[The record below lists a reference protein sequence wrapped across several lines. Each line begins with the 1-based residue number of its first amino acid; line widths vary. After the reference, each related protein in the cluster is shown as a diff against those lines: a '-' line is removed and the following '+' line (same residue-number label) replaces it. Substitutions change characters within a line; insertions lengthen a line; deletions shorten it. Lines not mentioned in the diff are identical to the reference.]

1 MNNSNM
7 LHTSKILLVKIKKLL
22 EFYLEKIIQKLN
34 KNSSLYSQRNNTML
48 VQLDT
53 QLFQLGLNQYQLRL
67 VKD

>member
-1 MNNSNM
+1 M

-22 EFYLEKIIQKLN
+22 EFYLVKIIQKLN

-48 VQLDT
+48 VRSDT
-53 QLFQLGLNQYQLRL
+53 QLLQHGLNQYQLRL

>member
-1 MNNSNM
+1 M

-22 EFYLEKIIQKLN
+22 EFYLVKIIQKLN

-53 QLFQLGLNQYQLRL
+53 QLLLHGLNQYQLRL

>member
-1 MNNSNM
+1 M

-53 QLFQLGLNQYQLRL
+53 QLLLHGLNQYQLRL